1 MNKLLEALKAITQC
15 CDGNEPAHRQFY
27 YIAKDAID
35 EHESEV
41 KKLNLLDVSRQ
52 SELFSC
58 PECCSGDVYKAINED
73 KYLCLEC
80 KHEWATE

>member
-41 KKLNLLDVSRQ
+41 KKLNLQFLNKESPMH
-52 SELFSC
+52 L
-58 PECCSGDVYKAINED
+58 G
-73 KYLCLEC
+73 L
-80 KHEWATE
+80 